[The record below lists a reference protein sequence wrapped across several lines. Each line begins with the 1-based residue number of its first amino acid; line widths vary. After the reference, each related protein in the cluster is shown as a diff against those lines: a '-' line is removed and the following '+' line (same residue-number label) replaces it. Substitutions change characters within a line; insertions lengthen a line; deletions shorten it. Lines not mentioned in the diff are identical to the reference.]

1 MCAIPFKGFDRKIH
15 IKREAVTVS
24 LFVYTA
30 VRTAGRLKAIFKKNT
45 AVRPAGRQKAAYG
58 SPEVSLTSGLP

>member
-24 LFVYTA
+24 LFMFYKVGLQTDFVDGLWPIYMA
-30 VRTAGRLKAIFKKNT
+30 VRTAGRLKAIF
-45 AVRPAGRQKAAYG
+45 
-58 SPEVSLTSGLP
+58 